1 MIEIYNLIP
10 NSFYASI
17 LISIAV
23 GIIGSL
29 IVINKNSFI
38 AGSIAHGS
46 FGGIGIAIYFGFPL
60 LLTTSIFASFLA
72 LILAYITLKIPHR
85 SDAII
90 GAIWAVGMSIGI
102 VFADMTPGY
111 NAGLIT
117 YLFGSILTI
126 ANEDIYMMIFIDFIL
141 AIFIVFLYHQI
152 LLVSYDKDFS
162 KVRGLNVGFLHSLL
176 LVLIA
181 LTIVMSVRAI
191 GIILIIALF
200 TIPPFIAEKFTN
212 SLKGMMILSSIL
224 SMIFMIGGIVI
235 SFYYNISA
243 TATIVLLATLGFFV
257 SFFV

>member
-1 MIEIYNLIP
+1 M
-10 NSFYASI
+10 
-17 LISIAV
+17 
-23 GIIGSL
+23 
-29 IVINKNSFI
+29 
-38 AGSIAHGS
+38 
-46 FGGIGIAIYFGFPL
+46 PL
-60 LLTTSIFASFLA
+60 LSKLFVFVLH
-72 LILAYITLKIPHR
+72 LNLK
-85 SDAII
+85 
-90 GAIWAVGMSIGI
+90 
-102 VFADMTPGY
+102 F
-111 NAGLIT
+111 
-117 YLFGSILTI
+117 F
-126 ANEDIYMMIFIDFIL
+126 
-141 AIFIVFLYHQI
+141 YHQI

>member
-1 MIEIYNLIP
+1 
-10 NSFYASI
+10 
-17 LISIAV
+17 
-23 GIIGSL
+23 
-29 IVINKNSFI
+29 
-38 AGSIAHGS
+38 
-46 FGGIGIAIYFGFPL
+46 
-60 LLTTSIFASFLA
+60 LA

-111 NAGLIT
+111 NSGLIT

-224 SMIFMIGGIVI
+224 SMIFMIGGIIV

-257 SFFV
+257 SFVRK